1 MMAKPTG
8 DSGDPSNMTT
18 VSPSLPFEYYVLDRV
33 VFEGG
38 IVCRIAGKLV
48 RERVRD
54 SHGRSYRFVG
64 LALRDS
70 YGRLDVGRLK
80 PDEWVVAPNLVYA
93 FEAPGAEDAD

>member
-1 MMAKPTG
+1 
-8 DSGDPSNMTT
+8 MTT
-18 VSPSLPFEYYVLDRV
+18 VSARLPFEYYVLDRV

-48 RERVRD
+48 RERVKD

-70 YGRLDVGRLK
+70 NGRLDVGRLK
-80 PDEWVVAPNLVYA
+80 SDEWVVAPNLVYA
-93 FEAPGAEDAD
+93 FEAPVAEDAD

>member
-1 MMAKPTG
+1 
-8 DSGDPSNMTT
+8 MTT
-18 VSPSLPFEYYVLDRV
+18 VSARLPFEYYMLDRV

-38 IVCRIAGKLV
+38 VACRIAGKLV

-54 SHGRSYRFVG
+54 SDGRSYRFVG

-70 YGRLDVGRLK
+70 NGRLDVGRLK
-80 PDEWVVAPNLVYA
+80 SDEWFVAPNLVYA